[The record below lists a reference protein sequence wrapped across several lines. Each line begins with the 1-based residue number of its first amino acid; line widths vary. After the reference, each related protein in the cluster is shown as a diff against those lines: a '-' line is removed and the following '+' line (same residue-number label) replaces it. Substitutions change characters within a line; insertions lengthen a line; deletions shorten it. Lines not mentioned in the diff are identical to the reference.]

1 MISKVEAKKLDSI
14 GNINNI
20 YVVMDSHTIL
30 HTSENLLSCLVKK
43 YGENRVVLNISIKD
57 CEIPSNLEEIFN
69 KKSDELMLNT
79 A

>member
-1 MISKVEAKKLDSI
+1 
-14 GNINNI
+14 
-20 YVVMDSHTIL
+20 MDSHTIL

-57 CEIPSNLEEIFN
+57 CEIPNNLEEIFN
-69 KKSDELMLNT
+69 EKNDEPMLNT

>member
-1 MISKVEAKKLDSI
+1 
-14 GNINNI
+14 
-20 YVVMDSHTIL
+20 MDSHTIL
-30 HTSENLLSCLVKK
+30 HASENLLSCLVKK

-69 KKSDELMLNT
+69 KKCDELMLNT

>member
-1 MISKVEAKKLDSI
+1 MWSQRLKL
-14 GNINNI
+14 
-20 YVVMDSHTIL
+20 DSHTIL
-30 HTSENLLSCLVKK
+30 HNSESLLCGLIKK

-69 KKSDELMLNT
+69 KKSDESMLNT